1 MLRRHLVLCAW
12 AFASSAPWLVSTAHA
27 QSTYP
32 DRPIR
37 LIVPFAPGSAADTLS
52 RQVASELSG
61 PLKQTIVVENKGGAG
76 GTIGTAEIARAKPD
90 GYTLGIAAQ
99 GTLVNNQVLYDNP
112 GYDSIKD
119 FSFIGEIADVQ
130 NLAVVSTQSPYK
142 DIGALMKAIRSGP
155 PQSIRYSSS
164 GVGTSH
170 HVAGAALAS
179 MLNKPMLHV
188 PYTGAPQGLGAIISG
203 DVDLGLYNLPAAL
216 GLVSAGRLRA
226 LAVTGPKRSTLF
238 PDVPTIAESGLPD
251 YSVTLWWGL
260 IAPAGLPAEMTERL
274 HAALSEVMAKPA
286 VREKLISQGFTLPDT
301 PLPSSASFKQLV
313 QKDLATWVPLL
324 KQLDAKAN

>member
-1 MLRRHLVLCAW
+1 MFRRLTLCLTLALGAGLVAGQ
-12 AFASSAPWLVSTAHA
+12 AGAAESA
-27 QSTYP
+27 YP

-52 RQVASELSG
+52 RQVATDLSTV
-61 PLKQTIVVENKGGAG
+61 LKQTIVVENKGGAG
-76 GTIGTAEIARAKPD
+76 GTIGTADIARAKPD
-90 GYTLGIAAQ
+90 GYTLGVAAQ
-99 GTLVNNQVLYDNP
+99 GTLVNNQVLYDKP
-112 GYDSIKD
+112 GYDSLKD
-119 FSFIGEIADVQ
+119 FTFIGEIADVQ
-130 NLAVVSTQSPYK
+130 NLAVVSTQSPYQ
-142 DIGALMKAIRSGP
+142 DIGSLIAAIRNGA

-170 HVAGAALAS
+170 HIAGAALAS

-203 DVDLGLYNLPAAL
+203 DVELGLYNLPAAL
-216 GLVSAGRLRA
+216 GLVNANRLRP
-226 LAVTGPKRSTLF
+226 LAVTGPTRSALF
-238 PDVPTIAESGLPD
+238 PDLPTIAESGLPD

-260 IAPAGLPAEMTERL
+260 IAPAGLPADMTARL
-274 HAALSEVMAKPA
+274 HAALSEVMGRPA
-286 VREKLISQGFTLPDT
+286 LRDKLISQGFTLPAN
-301 PLPSSASFKQLV
+301 PLPSPEAFRALV